1 MWKEGMYMK
10 YEIPGIDKNVTIKY
24 YEISRNNK
32 NIIIYF
38 MNGKR
43 SVIRNTDDNLNNLD
57 NVMMEQG
64 ECFAH
69 RGSEA
74 TARKKVNTSIL
85 ISGAL
90 VALVISSVYFYAM
103 YEALATSVVGG
114 VNIVYATVVT
124 FLAGTLE
131 YVSFKVIGRE
141 VIKEIK
147 NVIFNIKNKN
157 VVNQSKMYEYYLD
170 NYDVYNRDKDKSVN
184 INNVDTY
191 KYKDLF
197 SIKEDILRE
206 EFIEDNITRC
216 KVRKKT
222 K

>member
-1 MWKEGMYMK
+1 MK

-57 NVMMEQG
+57 NVMIKQG

-124 FLAGTLE
+124 FLAGTLG

-141 VIKEIK
+141 VIKEIR

>member
-90 VALVISSVYFYAM
+90 VALVISSVCFYAM

-124 FLAGTLE
+124 FLAGTLG

-141 VIKEIK
+141 VIKEIR